1 VDEPVPAAP
10 WPLDL
15 AHWRRRVA
23 ALYADVRAASG
34 APEALA
40 AFRRAKDGL
49 FATHPQSPIPA
60 GARFEGLRY
69 WPHRSDLRVTAAL
82 EPEADGPELL
92 LPSSTDEPFRFRR
105 VGWVRPELPGG
116 PAALPVFWLTTY
128 GGGVFIPFRDAT
140 SGRES
145 YGAGRYL
152 LDTVKGADLGTDGA
166 GRLVLDFNYA
176 YNPSCSYDPAWHC
189 PLAPPECRIDA
200 PIEAGER
207 LWRRG

>member
-1 VDEPVPAAP
+1 M
-10 WPLDL
+10 
-15 AHWRRRVA
+15 
-23 ALYADVRAASG
+23 YADVRAASG
-34 APEALA
+34 SPAALA
-40 AFRRAKDGL
+40 VFRRTKDRL
-49 FATHPQSPIPA
+49 FATHPQSPIPTD
-60 GARFEGLRY
+60 ARFDGLRY
-69 WPHRSDLRVTAAL
+69 WTYRADLRVAAAL

-105 VGWVRPELPGG
+105 VGWVRPNLPDG
-116 PAALPVFWLTTY
+116 PAVLPVFWLTTY
-128 GGGVFIPFRDAT
+128 GGGVFIPFRDTT

-200 PIEAGER
+200 PVEAGER